1 MAAEFNMKYYETS
14 AKTNHNVNET
24 FTYLTKDILSN
35 TDTKKSTGGNVKIDN
50 ESSEKSTKKNCCK

>member
-1 MAAEFNMKYYETS
+1 MKYFETS

-35 TDTKKSTGGNVKIDN
+35 TEAKKPSGGNVLLDN
-50 ESSEKSTKKNCCK
+50 EKEAKTKKKCC

>member
-1 MAAEFNMKYYETS
+1 MAAEFNMKYFETS

-35 TDTKKSTGGNVKIDN
+35 TEAKKPSGGNVLLDN
-50 ESSEKSTKKNCCK
+50 EKEAKTKKKCC

>member
-24 FTYLTKDILSN
+24 FTYLTKDILSS
-35 TDTKKSTGGNVKIDN
+35 TATKKSTGGNVKIDN
-50 ESSEKSTKKNCCK
+50 E